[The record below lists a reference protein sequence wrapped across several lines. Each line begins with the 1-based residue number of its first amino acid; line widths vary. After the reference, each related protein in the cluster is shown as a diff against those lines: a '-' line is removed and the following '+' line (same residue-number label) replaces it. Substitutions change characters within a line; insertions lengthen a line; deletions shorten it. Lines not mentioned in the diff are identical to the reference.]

1 MAKLEM
7 KWRILIPLFIT
18 LAIGVSVLN
27 TVNAVRFGAFTRSFA
42 HDEVLD
48 VSERFAVQAKI
59 PMLSTLYAAE
69 GVSTLLAQQL
79 ELGTANQLATQE
91 TLTRIVRNNPQIT
104 SAYLFFDPT
113 VFESIDE
120 RLASFPTF
128 FQATNVGAIEYVE
141 VSNADM
147 LSAFALAQQQ
157 RHPIFADPTMRN
169 GIVSVDA
176 IIPIFIQTRVVGI
189 VSAEMNFIDMARD
202 LQQVSSSTVQDG
214 YITMISPNGTN
225 VIHKDAS
232 VIGQNA
238 FALNQGPI
246 ADLLHHVIDSGEAG
260 SIQAPSAYL
269 NGALADI
276 FSVPIQLADNMEP
289 WLINTIIPNSVIEA
303 PIRASLIGAITFGVT
318 ASLLSLLILYI
329 IVHGANKNL
338 ARINDRLNHAAE
350 AVLLASGQIAASS
363 DILAQGSVE
372 QAASIEETSATMNM
386 MSSMVQSTSGSTEE
400 VALLANEAA
409 MAAVFGLERV
419 QHLAASML
427 ELERSS
433 EEIAKIISVIT
444 NISFQTNILA
454 LNANV
459 EAARVGEAGKG
470 FAVVADE
477 VRSLAERSS
486 EAARDTSA
494 IIERNLQ
501 LSRNGVQSSTIIS
514 NALREI
520 SSKNNEVN
528 ALVAQVSDASREHL
542 DGIGQMHYAL
552 SQMEDITQSNA
563 AVAEENS
570 AAAFELEAQAHELGR
585 VQHTLDVI
593 LHGKET
599 SSSDASYPSAASMP
613 PPTQKPSAM
622 RPARAV
628 PNRRRPNS
636 LAPAQPRER
645 YERLVAPDDDIPE

>member
-7 KWRILIPLFIT
+7 KWRIIIPLAIT
-18 LAIGVSVLN
+18 LLIGVSVLN
-27 TVNAVRFGAFTRSFA
+27 GVSAVRFGAFTRGFA
-42 HDEVLD
+42 HDEVMD

-79 ELGTANQLATQE
+79 ELGTANPQATQE

-104 SAYLFFDPT
+104 SAYLYFDPS
-113 VFESIDE
+113 VFESLDE
-120 RLASFPTF
+120 RLITFPTF
-128 FQATNVGAIEYVE
+128 FQTSNVDAWD
-141 VSNADM
+141 VSNSDM
-147 LSAFALAQQQ
+147 LSAYALAQKQG
-157 RHPIFADPTMRN
+157 HPLFADPTVRN
-169 GIVSVDA
+169 GMVTVNA
-176 IIPIFIQTRVVGI
+176 IIPIVIQTRIVGI
-189 VSAEMNFIDMARD
+189 VSAEMNFADIARE
-202 LQQVSSSTVQDG
+202 LQQVSSNTIQDG

-225 VIHKDAS
+225 VIHQDAS
-232 VIGQNA
+232 VVGQNA
-238 FALNQGPI
+238 FILNQGSI
-246 ADLLHHVIDSGEAG
+246 ADLFHHVIDTNEAG

-269 NGALADI
+269 GGAMASI
-276 FSVPIQLADNMEP
+276 FSVPIQLSDDIEP
-289 WLINTIIPNSVIEA
+289 WLINTVIPKDVIEA
-303 PIRASLIGAITFGVT
+303 PIRAALIGSISFGAVTF
-318 ASLLSLLILYI
+318 LLSLAILYF
-329 IVHGANKNL
+329 IVHAANNNL
-338 ARINDRLNHAAE
+338 ARINDRLNDAAG
-350 AVLLASGQIAASS
+350 AVLLASGHIAASS
-363 DILAQGSVE
+363 DVLAQGSVE

-386 MSSMVQSTSGSTEE
+386 MSSMVQSTSSSTEE

-501 LSRNGVQSSTIIS
+501 LSRNGVQSSSIIS

-528 ALVAQVSDASREHL
+528 ALVAQVSEVSRAHM
-542 DGIGQMHYAL
+542 DGIGQMHFAL

-570 AAAFELEAQAHELGR
+570 AAAFELEAQANELGR
-585 VQHTLDVI
+585 VQHTLDTI
-593 LHGKET
+593 LHGKSST
-599 SSSDASYPSAASMP
+599 SSETRLPTAARMQPATRQSVAP
-613 PPTQKPSAM
+613 RAQRAM
-622 RPARAV
+622 E
-628 PNRRRPNS
+628 NRRRSNAS
-636 LAPAQPRER
+636 LAPVQHRR
-645 YERLVAPDDDIPE
+645 QHERLVAPDDDIPE